1 MSRLPAPLPPLEGEV
16 WGGGEIYRMEGDVST
31 RTPFGDKI
39 REAYLESAEF
49 FAKLVD
55 GVDIDAW
62 EEHALGQW
70 TLRDL
75 AGHTYRSINT
85 VVGYS
90 EKPAPQVDVESTTQW
105 ILNVRQNMDPDRVA
119 EMGRSAGLEIMDN
132 PQMMVRGFLNMAR
145 ERVNELDEDFILATP
160 QGGMRLIDYLQLRT
174 MELVIHGGDFAR
186 ALGVEATPP
195 AMGMQVAL
203 QVLVGVAVA
212 EGRGPDLADALTGR
226 TVLPA
231 GYNLLI

>member
-1 MSRLPAPLPPLEGEV
+1 MS
-16 WGGGEIYRMEGDVST
+16 S

-49 FAKLVD
+49 FAGLVD

-62 EEHALGQW
+62 EDHALGQW

-75 AGHTYRSINT
+75 AGHTYRSIST

-90 EKPAPQVDVESTTQW
+90 EKPAPQVDVESATRW
-105 ILNVRQNMDPDRVA
+105 ILNVRQNANPDRVA
-119 EMGRSAGLEIMDN
+119 ELGRSAGLEIMDN
-132 PQMMVRGFLNMAR
+132 PQMMVRGFLSMAR
-145 ERVNELDEDFILATP
+145 DRVNDLDEDFILATP
-160 QGGMRLIDYLQLRT
+160 QGGMRLLDYLQLRT

-195 AMGMQVAL
+195 DNGMQVAL
-203 QVLVGVAVA
+203 QVLAGVAVA
-212 EGRGPDLADALTGR
+212 EGRGPALADALTGR
-226 TVLPA
+226 SALSS

>member
-1 MSRLPAPLPPLEGEV
+1 MSLVHAEGEG
-16 WGGGEIYRMEGDVST
+16 WGEIYRVEAPVSN
-31 RTPFGDKI
+31 RTPFGDKV

-49 FAKLVD
+49 FAGLVD

-62 EEHALGQW
+62 ENYALGQW

-105 ILNVRQNMDPDRVA
+105 ILNVRQNGDPDRIA

-145 ERVNELDEDFILATP
+145 ERVNGLDEDFVLATP

-186 ALGVEATPP
+186 ALGVEAPPP
-195 AMGMQVAL
+195 ASGTQIAL
-203 QVLVGVAVA
+203 QVLTGVAVA
-212 EGRGPDLADALTGR
+212 EGRGPDLANALTGR
-226 TVLPA
+226 TALPI

>member
-1 MSRLPAPLPPLEGEV
+1 
-16 WGGGEIYRMEGDVST
+16 MENRVST
-31 RTPFGDKI
+31 RTPFSDKI

-62 EEHALGQW
+62 EDHALGQW

-75 AGHTYRSINT
+75 AGHTYRSIST

-105 ILNVRQNMDPDRVA
+105 ILNVRQNANPDRVA
-119 EMGRSAGLEIMDN
+119 ELGRSAGLEIMDS
-132 PQMMVRGFLNMAR
+132 PTMMVRGFLNMAR
-145 ERVNELDEDFILATP
+145 DRVNDLDDDFILATP

-174 MELVIHGGDFAR
+174 MELVIHGSDFAK
-186 ALGVEATPP
+186 ALDVEATPP
-195 AMGMQVAL
+195 ASGMQVAL
-203 QVLVGVAVA
+203 QVLAGVAVA
-212 EGRGPDLADALTGR
+212 EGRGPDLANALTGR
-226 TVLPA
+226 SSLPPN
-231 GYNLLI
+231 YNLLI

>member
-1 MSRLPAPLPPLEGEV
+1 MSSQSSFSE
-16 WGGGEIYRMEGDVST
+16 
-31 RTPFGDKI
+31 KI
-39 REAYLESAEF
+39 KEAYLESAEF
-49 FAKLVD
+49 FAALVD
-55 GVDIDAW
+55 GVNEDAW
-62 EEHALGQW
+62 EAHAVGQW

-75 AGHTYRSINT
+75 AGHTYRSIST

-90 EKPAPQVDVESTTQW
+90 QKPAPQVDVQSSVDW
-105 ILNVRQNMDPDRVA
+105 ILNVRQNADPDRIA
-119 EMGRSAGLEIMDN
+119 ELGRSAGLEIMDN
-132 PQMMVRGFLNMAR
+132 PTMMVRGFLNMAR
-145 ERVNELDEDFILATP
+145 ERVTDLDDDFILATP

-195 AMGMQVAL
+195 ASGMQVAL
-203 QVLVGVAVA
+203 QVLTGVAVA

-226 TVLPA
+226 SALPA

>member
-1 MSRLPAPLPPLEGEV
+1 M
-16 WGGGEIYRMEGDVST
+16 ST

-49 FAKLVD
+49 FAQLVD

-62 EEHALGQW
+62 EDHALGQW

-75 AGHTYRSINT
+75 AGHTYRSIST

-105 ILNVRQNMDPDRVA
+105 ILNVRQNANPDRVA
-119 EMGRSAGLEIMDN
+119 ELGRSAGLEIMDS
-132 PQMMVRGFLNMAR
+132 PTMMVRGFLNMAK
-145 ERVNELDEDFILATP
+145 ERVNDLDDDFILATP
-160 QGGMRLIDYLQLRT
+160 QGGMRFIDYLQLRT
-174 MELVIHGGDFAR
+174 MELVIHGSDLAK
-186 ALGVEATPP
+186 ALGVEAKPP
-195 AMGMQVAL
+195 DGGMQVAL
-203 QVLVGVAVA
+203 QVLTGVAVA
-212 EGRGPDLADALTGR
+212 EGRGPALADALTGR
-226 TVLPA
+226 NALPI

>member
-1 MSRLPAPLPPLEGEV
+1 MEDEVSSR
-16 WGGGEIYRMEGDVST
+16 S
-31 RTPFGDKI
+31 PFGDKI

-49 FAKLVD
+49 FAGLVD
-55 GVDIDAW
+55 GVDADAW
-62 EEHALGQW
+62 EKHALGQW

-75 AGHTYRSINT
+75 AGHTYRSIST

-90 EKPAPQVDVESTTQW
+90 EKPAPKVDVESSTHW
-105 ILNVRQNMDPDRVA
+105 IVNVRQNANPDRVA
-119 EMGRSAGLEIMDN
+119 ELGRSAGLEIMDN

-145 ERVNELDEDFILATP
+145 DRVNDLDEDFILATP

-195 AMGMQVAL
+195 ASGMQVAL
-203 QVLVGVAVA
+203 QVLTGVAVA
-212 EGRGPDLADALTGR
+212 EGRGPDLASALTGR
-226 TVLPA
+226 SALPI

>member
-1 MSRLPAPLPPLEGEV
+1 MSSQSSFGE
-16 WGGGEIYRMEGDVST
+16 
-31 RTPFGDKI
+31 KI
-39 REAYLESAEF
+39 KEAYLESAEF

-75 AGHTYRSINT
+75 AGHTYRSIST

-90 EKPAPQVDVESTTQW
+90 EKPALQVDVESTTQW
-105 ILNVRQNMDPDRVA
+105 ILNVRQNANPDRVA
-119 EMGRSAGLEIMDN
+119 ELGRSAGLEIMDS
-132 PQMMVRGFLNMAR
+132 PTMMVRGFLNMAK
-145 ERVNELDEDFILATP
+145 ERVNDLDDDFILATP

-195 AMGMQVAL
+195 HSGMQVAL
-203 QVLVGVAVA
+203 QVLAGVAVA
-212 EGRGPDLADALTGR
+212 EGRGPALASALTGR

>member
-1 MSRLPAPLPPLEGEV
+1 M
-16 WGGGEIYRMEGDVST
+16 ST

-49 FAKLVD
+49 FAALVD

-62 EEHALGQW
+62 EDHALGQW

-90 EKPAPQVDVESTTQW
+90 EKPASQVDVESTTQW
-105 ILNVRQNMDPDRVA
+105 IMNVRQNTDPSRVA
-119 EMGRSAGLEIMDN
+119 EMGRSASLEIMDN

-145 ERVNELDEDFILATP
+145 ERINELDDDFILATP
-160 QGGMRLIDYLQLRT
+160 LGGMRLVDYLQLRT

-186 ALGVEATPP
+186 ALGVDALPP
-195 AMGMQVAL
+195 ASGTQVAL
-203 QVLVGVAVA
+203 QVLSGVAVA
-212 EGRGPDLADALTGR
+212 EGHGPALADALTGR
-226 TVLPA
+226 SALPI

>member
-1 MSRLPAPLPPLEGEV
+1 M
-16 WGGGEIYRMEGDVST
+16 ST
-31 RTPFGDKI
+31 RTPFGDTI

-55 GVDIDAW
+55 GVDIDSW
-62 EEHALGQW
+62 EEPALGQW

-90 EKPAPQVDVESTTQW
+90 EKPAPQVDVDSTTQW
-105 ILNVRQNMDPDRVA
+105 IVNVRQNMDPKRVA

-145 ERVNELDEDFILATP
+145 ERVSELDDDFILATP

-195 AMGMQVAL
+195 ARGTQIAL
-203 QVLVGVAVA
+203 QVLIGVAVA
-212 EGRGPDLADALTGR
+212 EGRGPTLADALTGR
-226 TVLPA
+226 DMLPPN
-231 GYNLLI
+231 YNLLI

>member
-1 MSRLPAPLPPLEGEV
+1 M
-16 WGGGEIYRMEGDVST
+16 ST

-62 EEHALGQW
+62 ESHALGQW

-90 EKPAPQVDVESTTQW
+90 EKAAPQVDVESTTQW
-105 ILNVRQNMDPDRVA
+105 IVSVRQNMDPARVA

-145 ERVNELDEDFILATP
+145 ERVNELDDDFILATP
-160 QGGMRLIDYLQLRT
+160 QGGMRLVDYLQLRT
-174 MELVIHGGDFAR
+174 MELVIHGSDFAR

-195 AMGMQVAL
+195 ASGTQVTL
-203 QVLVGVAVA
+203 QVLTGVAVA
-212 EGRGPDLADALTGR
+212 EGRGPALADALTGR
-226 TVLPA
+226 TALPI

>member
-1 MSRLPAPLPPLEGEV
+1 M
-16 WGGGEIYRMEGDVST
+16 ST
-31 RTPFGDKI
+31 RTPFGDNI

-49 FAKLVD
+49 FASLVD

-62 EEHALGQW
+62 ENHALGQW

-105 ILNVRQNMDPDRVA
+105 IVNVRQNADPARVA
-119 EMGRSAGLEIMDN
+119 ELGRSAGLEIMDN

-145 ERVNELDEDFILATP
+145 ERVNDLDEDFILATP

-174 MELVIHGGDFAR
+174 MELVIHGADFAR
-186 ALGVEATPP
+186 ALRVEATPP
-195 AMGMQVAL
+195 AAGVQVAL
-203 QVLVGVAVA
+203 QVLIGVAVA
-212 EGRGPDLADALTGR
+212 EGRGPDLANALTGR
-226 TVLPA
+226 TALPI

>member
-1 MSRLPAPLPPLEGEV
+1 MSN
-16 WGGGEIYRMEGDVST
+16 

-62 EEHALGQW
+62 ENHALGQW

-90 EKPAPQVDVESTTQW
+90 EKAAPQVDVESTAQW
-105 ILNVRQNMDPDRVA
+105 IVNVRQNMDPGRVA

-145 ERVNELDEDFILATP
+145 ERVNELDDDFILATP
-160 QGGMRLIDYLQLRT
+160 QGGMRLVDYLQLRT
-174 MELVIHGGDFAR
+174 MELVIHGSDFAR
-186 ALGVEATPP
+186 ALGVEATPDRKS
-195 AMGMQVAL
+195 V
-203 QVLVGVAVA
+203 V
-212 EGRGPDLADALTGR
+212 
-226 TVLPA
+226 
-231 GYNLLI
+231 

>member
-1 MSRLPAPLPPLEGEV
+1 MS
-16 WGGGEIYRMEGDVST
+16 S
-31 RTPFGDKI
+31 RTPFGDRI
-39 REAYLESAEF
+39 RETYLESAEF
-49 FAKLVD
+49 FAGLVD

-62 EEHALGQW
+62 EDHALGQW

-75 AGHTYRSINT
+75 AGHTYRSIST

-90 EKPAPQVDVESTTQW
+90 EKPAPQVDVESSTQW
-105 ILNVRQNMDPDRVA
+105 ILNVRRNADPDRVA
-119 EMGRSAGLEIMDN
+119 ELGRSAGLEIMDN

-160 QGGMRLIDYLQLRT
+160 QGGMRLIDYLQLRI

-195 AMGMQVAL
+195 VAGTQVAL
-203 QVLVGVAVA
+203 QVLTGVAVA
-212 EGRGPDLADALTGR
+212 EGRGPGLADALTGR
-226 TVLPA
+226 DMLPPNF
-231 GYNLLI
+231 NLLI

>member
-1 MSRLPAPLPPLEGEV
+1 MSA
-16 WGGGEIYRMEGDVST
+16 

-49 FAKLVD
+49 FADLVD
-55 GVDIDAW
+55 RVDAEAW
-62 EEHALGQW
+62 EEYALGQW

-75 AGHTYRSINT
+75 AGHTFRSIST

-90 EKPAPQVDVESTTQW
+90 EKPAAQVDVESAVDW
-105 ILNVRQNMDPDRVA
+105 ILNVRQNENPAQVA

-132 PQMMVRGFLNMAR
+132 PTMMVRGFLNMAR
-145 ERVNELDEDFILATP
+145 ERVNELDDDFILATP

-174 MELVIHGGDFAR
+174 MELVIHGSDFAR

-195 AMGMQVAL
+195 ASGTQITL
-203 QVLVGVAVA
+203 QVLTGVAVA
-212 EGRGPDLADALTGR
+212 EGRGPDLANALTGR
-226 TVLPA
+226 TALPI

>member
-1 MSRLPAPLPPLEGEV
+1 MS
-16 WGGGEIYRMEGDVST
+16 S
-31 RTPFGDKI
+31 RTAFSEQI

-49 FAKLVD
+49 FAGLVD

-62 EEHALGQW
+62 ETHALGQW

-105 ILNVRQNMDPDRVA
+105 IVNVRQNMDPDRVA

-145 ERVNELDEDFILATP
+145 ERVNDLDDDFILATP
-160 QGGMRLIDYLQLRT
+160 QGGMRLLDYLQLRT

-186 ALGVEATPP
+186 ALGVEAAPP
-195 AMGMQVAL
+195 ASGMQVTL
-203 QVLVGVAVA
+203 QVLTGVAVA
-212 EGRGPDLADALTGR
+212 EGRGADLANALTGR
-226 TVLPA
+226 SALPI

>member
-1 MSRLPAPLPPLEGEV
+1 MSSESTFGE
-16 WGGGEIYRMEGDVST
+16 
-31 RTPFGDKI
+31 KI
-39 REAYLESAEF
+39 KEAYLESAEF

-62 EEHALGQW
+62 EDHALGQW

-75 AGHTYRSINT
+75 AGHTYRSIST

-90 EKPAPQVDVESTTQW
+90 EKPAPQVDVESPVAW
-105 ILNVRQNMDPDRVA
+105 ILNVRQNANPDRVA
-119 EMGRSAGLEIMDN
+119 ELGRSAGLEIMDS
-132 PQMMVRGFLNMAR
+132 PTMMVRGFLNMAK
-145 ERVNELDEDFILATP
+145 ERVNDLDDDFILATP
-160 QGGMRLIDYLQLRT
+160 QGGMRLVDYLQLRI

-195 AMGMQVAL
+195 ASGMQVAL
-203 QVLVGVAVA
+203 QVLTGVAVA
-212 EGRGPDLADALTGR
+212 EGRGPDLANALTGR
-226 TVLPA
+226 SALPI